1 MLAVALAVALSFF
14 CRLAQAQ
21 TDADSAAADQATD
34 DGVQIA
40 DAADSEQIE
49 RLLLLAPGQPLR
61 IDLALSIEGR
71 PLRAFWQAR
80 IDELFAD
87 ADHQRHRP
95 VDGRRGGP
103 SGRSGGRR
111 IRPQTAARPDAH
123 RPGGARRGAPS
134 GGSRPDGRIDRQA
147 IYHYLR
153 RIAAPFLVDS
163 GIAPGSAAAP
173 ALFGLINANADGQLS
188 RDELA
193 GAAARLIVRDF
204 DDDGLISERELV
216 VDPTQHA
223 ERATEEETVAR
234 RPKPKAATLL
244 WIGPGAKPARLA
256 AAVLRRY
263 DRDGDGKV
271 QLVAAD
277 GAPAS
282 SVEMRLSRAD
292 IRQFDKSG
300 DGQLDAGELEA
311 LVLAPSEIE
320 LPLSFGNAAG
330 TGQSSARLPGK
341 SSELR
346 VRKKIDGGYKIYVD
360 DAQIDVNRNNR
371 NPQQNGALEFRFGR
385 LDADKSG
392 YLDMKE
398 AQVEPAIASA
408 FAGMDVEG
416 DGKVMQSEFQ
426 TYIDVENSS
435 AAARVRLEVI
445 DRGQDLFAVVDSNG
459 DGLLT
464 PRELTEAVSLIDTE
478 DRNGD
483 GLLSGMEIP
492 ARWSL
497 DVARGSSRRD
507 ARPVRLRVREATG
520 RRRGRAGL
528 VSQDGS
534 QSRRRRQHGRIPGP
548 AGRFRRRRHQRRR
561 SDQCPGSHRR
571 GRIEMNATLNA
582 VKRLDRWGKWVFW
595 PLAGAITWIFVA
607 SFFVKQAPEQGWSA
621 DLVRSITPASA
632 IAFSLIFQLYIQIGT
647 LRRCVAELE
656 AAASP
661 ARPPGDR
668 TPGSPAPRPTTISA
682 SSTFRGWS
690 QRPAADVSRPPPPA
704 PGLNRAGCL
713 I

>member
-1 MLAVALAVALSFF
+1 MPNRSNGCCCWPPASRCAV
-14 CRLAQAQ
+14 
-21 TDADSAAADQATD
+21 
-34 DGVQIA
+34 
-40 DAADSEQIE
+40 
-49 RLLLLAPGQPLR
+49 
-61 IDLALSIEGR
+61 DLALSVEGR

-87 ADHQRHRP
+87 ADHRRTGRLT
-95 VDGRRGGP
+95 VDEAAHLAEAAAGEFGLKPPRDRM
-103 SGRSGGRR
+103 R
-111 IRPQTAARPDAH
+111 TALAALARA
-123 RPGGARRGAPS
+123 APS

-147 IYHYLR
+147 IYRYLR

-173 ALFGLINANADGQLS
+173 ALFGLIDTNGDGQLS

-244 WIGPGAKPARLA
+244 WIGPGAKPAGLA

-271 QLVAAD
+271 QLVPAD

-282 SVEMRLSRAD
+282 SIEMRLSRAD

-320 LPLSFGNAAG
+320 LPLTFGNAAG
-330 TGQSSARLPGK
+330 TGQSLARLPGK

-371 NPQQNGALEFRFGR
+371 NPQQNGALEFRFSR

-398 AQVEPAIASA
+398 AQAEPAIASA
-408 FAGMDVEG
+408 FAGMDVDS

-497 DVARGSSRRD
+497 DVVRGSSRRD
-507 ARPVRLRVREATG
+507 ARPVRLRVRAKQLAAGEAGPTWFRKMDRNHDGDVSPAEFLGAPADFAAADTNADGLIDAEEAT
-520 RRRGRAGL
+520 
-528 VSQDGS
+528 
-534 QSRRRRQHGRIPGP
+534 
-548 AGRFRRRRHQRRR
+548 
-561 SDQCPGSHRR
+561 
-571 GRIEMNATLNA
+571 A
-582 VKRLDRWGKWVFW
+582 VG
-595 PLAGAITWIFVA
+595 
-607 SFFVKQAPEQGWSA
+607 
-621 DLVRSITPASA
+621 
-632 IAFSLIFQLYIQIGT
+632 GT
-647 LRRCVAELE
+647 K
-656 AAASP
+656 
-661 ARPPGDR
+661 
-668 TPGSPAPRPTTISA
+668 
-682 SSTFRGWS
+682 
-690 QRPAADVSRPPPPA
+690 
-704 PGLNRAGCL
+704 
-713 I
+713 